1 MTDGRETFPHPGPV
15 AAPMALAT
23 LGMTRSDRVL
33 ADAEAV
39 LRRHSERGRSLS
51 ARTRQRRN
59 AALMRKLKYSAWA
72 VAAVLIASIIAGFI
86 TPLGT
91 TGVMIAL
98 GAMIAAL
105 LLILTLP
112 TERAVRTE
120 ALAATPLPALPLQTE
135 IWLDHQ
141 RKALPA
147 PAVTLVDS
155 IGVKLET
162 LAPQL
167 ERLGEQ
173 EPAAQDIRRLLADHL
188 PELVTGYQSIPA
200 PLRRQERNGRVPEQ
214 QLVEGLGVID
224 AELSRVSET
233 LATGDLDKLAVQNRF
248 LELKYQEAREL
259 GT

>member
-1 MTDGRETFPHPGPV
+1 MS
-15 AAPMALAT
+15 
-23 LGMTRSDRVL
+23 RSDRVL

-51 ARTRQRRN
+51 ARARQRRN
-59 AALMRKLKYSAWA
+59 AALLRKVRYA
-72 VAAVLIASIIAGFI
+72 VGAVLAILIASAVAGFV

-98 GAMIAAL
+98 GVMLAAL
-105 LLILTLP
+105 LLIAALP
-112 TERAVRTE
+112 SQRSVPAQ
-120 ALAATPLPALPLQTE
+120 ALAQTPLPALPLQTE
-135 IWLDHQ
+135 IWLENQ

-167 ERLGEQ
+167 DRLGEQ
-173 EPAAQDIRRLLADHL
+173 EPAAQEIRRLLADHL
-188 PELVTGYQSIPA
+188 PELVTGYRSIPE
-200 PLRRQERNGRVPEQ
+200 PLRREERNGRVPEK
-214 QLVEGLGVID
+214 QLIEGLSVID
-224 AELSRVSET
+224 TEIARMSEN

-248 LELKYQEAREL
+248 LELKYQEAKEL
-259 GT
+259 GE

>member
-1 MTDGRETFPHPGPV
+1 
-15 AAPMALAT
+15 
-23 LGMTRSDRVL
+23 MTRSDRVL

-39 LRRHSERGRSLS
+39 LRRHSERGQSLS
-51 ARTRQRRN
+51 SRARQRRN
-59 AALMRKLKYSAWA
+59 AVLVRKLKYAIGAVLA
-72 VAAVLIASIIAGFI
+72 VAIASAVAGFVM
-86 TPLGT
+86 PLGT

-98 GAMIAAL
+98 GVMIAAV
-105 LLILTLP
+105 LLIMVLP
-112 TERAVRTE
+112 GERAVRTE
-120 ALAATPLPALPLQTE
+120 NLGQADLAALPLQTE
-135 IWLDHQ
+135 IWLEGQ

-167 ERLGEQ
+167 QRLDPQ

-200 PLRRQERNGRVPEQ
+200 PLRREERNGRVPEK

-224 AELSRVSET
+224 AEIDRMTEQ
-233 LATGDLDKLAVQNRF
+233 LASGDLDKLATQNRF

-259 GT
+259 GR